1 MQILLIN
8 NNPSISK
15 LIDLTAKKYGYDLEE
30 LEDIDG
36 LQDERKD
43 IVFVDDA
50 LSDKVDLDRLK
61 NLTMCKE
68 LVFIGKKGSI
78 KPDDYQYE
86 LVKPFLPSDFH
97 DIVENISLMNNV
109 SEEVVAE
116 DDIVESIKE
125 EELESEEFNLDDID
139 LEALPT
145 IEESSEEQSEPKES
159 KSDEEKNIEKENTDD
174 DMEDK
179 VKEADETAPSILD
192 KEDIEE
198 VKGLLDDEEN
208 TKEILP
214 LDIDT
219 KDIEIKDF
227 DTDDFNEEP
236 NIIDN
241 EKEIDKES
249 KSKNI
254 NDEDIV
260 FEFDENQ
267 DELDGIDE
275 SNLKELF
282 EDKQKSEKE
291 KEKDMPIDTVK
302 KPKKPKKDKKK
313 KNDKIKE
320 EIVSQILDIDTLR
333 NVLDGMEVRIKFYN
347 KNKKK

>member
-15 LIDLTAKKYGYDLEE
+15 LIDLTAKKYGYDLDET
-30 LEDIDG
+30 EDINS
-36 LQDERKD
+36 LQDKRKD
-43 IVFVDDA
+43 IVFIDDA
-50 LSDKVDLDRLK
+50 LSDKVDLDKLK

-68 LVFIGKKGSI
+68 LVYIGKKGSI

-86 LVKPFLPSDFH
+86 LIKPFLPSDFH

-116 DDIVESIKE
+116 DDILESVKE

-139 LEALPT
+139 LETLPN
-145 IEESSEEQSEPKES
+145 IKESSEEQNEPKES
-159 KSDEEKNIEKENTDD
+159 KSNEEKNIEKENTDD
-174 DMEDK
+174 NIEDE
-179 VKEADETAPSILD
+179 VKEADETTPSILD

-214 LDIDT
+214 LDVDT
-219 KDIEIKDF
+219 EDF
-227 DTDDFNEEP
+227 DEEL
-236 NIIDN
+236 NMIDN
-241 EKEIDKES
+241 AKEIDKES
-249 KSKNI
+249 KDK
-254 NDEDIV
+254 DITS
-260 FEFDENQ
+260 ESNENK

-275 SNLKELF
+275 FNLKELF
-282 EDKQKSEKE
+282 EDKQKSKIE
-291 KEKDMPIDTVK
+291 KEKDMPADTVK
-302 KPKKPKKDKKK
+302 KPKKDKKDKKK

-333 NVLDGMEVRIKFYN
+333 NILDGMEVRIKFYN